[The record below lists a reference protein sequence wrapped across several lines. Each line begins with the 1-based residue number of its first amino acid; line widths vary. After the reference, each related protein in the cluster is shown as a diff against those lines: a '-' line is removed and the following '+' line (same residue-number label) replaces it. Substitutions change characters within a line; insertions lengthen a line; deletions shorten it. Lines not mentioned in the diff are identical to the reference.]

1 MKRSGFSLIEVNM
14 AVFVLAIGV
23 LSMAVL
29 YPLGLRES
37 IQSQADIKQSMFAD
51 FILNAAVSAASS
63 TNVSWRDE
71 WAPWATQNNTV
82 GQDEDREFPLP
93 GNNTPVFVKRA
104 VDQAM
109 IDYNGNQLSEFKHKE
124 NKTYAM
130 YCFLVQGSSD
140 RIMGIMVRS
149 LDMDTSNMGE
159 DEMVRRLESQPS
171 YYAEARFMGFP
182 DK

>member
-37 IQSQADIKQSMFAD
+37 IQSQADLKQSMFAD
-51 FILNAAVSAASS
+51 YILNVAVSAASS
-63 TNVSWRDE
+63 TNVTWSE
-71 WAPWATQNNTV
+71 WSDWAGTYNTAGSMSLGDSV
-82 GQDEDREFPLP
+82 PS
-93 GNNTPVFVKRA
+93 FVSKMLLKA
-104 VDQAM
+104 VDN
-109 IDYNGNQLSEFKHKE
+109 YNVSQLSNFQHTL
-124 NKTYAM
+124 NQTYAV
-130 YCFLVQGSSD
+130 YCVMAQGPSA

-149 LDMDTSNMGE
+149 LDVDTSKMTSE
-159 DEMVRRLESQPS
+159 EQVRRLEAQPS
-171 YYAEARFMGFP
+171 YYAEARFMGFA

>member
-37 IQSQADIKQSMFAD
+37 IQSQADIKQAMFAD

-63 TNVSWRDE
+63 TNVSWRDD
-71 WAPWATQNNTV
+71 WAPWAAQNNTV
-82 GQDEDREFPLP
+82 GQDEDRAFLLP
-93 GNNTPVFVKRA
+93 GNNIPGFVRLA

-109 IDYNGNQLSEFKHKE
+109 TDYNGIQLPEFKLKE

-130 YCFLVQGSSD
+130 YCFLVQGPSD

-149 LDMDTSNMGE
+149 LDMDTSNMGD
-159 DEMVRRLESQPS
+159 DEKVRRLEAQPS

>member
-37 IQSQADIKQSMFAD
+37 IQSQADLKQSMFAD
-51 FILNAAVSAASS
+51 YILNVAVSAACS
-63 TNVSWRDE
+63 TNLNWTEWSSW
-71 WAPWATQNNTV
+71 AGTYNMV
-82 GQDEDREFPLP
+82 GSDAGQVRELNISDSVPK
-93 GNNTPVFVKRA
+93 FVLTA
-104 VDQAM
+104 VNAAVNQ
-109 IDYNGNQLSEFKHKE
+109 YNGSQLSGFQHTI
-124 NKTYAM
+124 NQTFAI
-130 YCFLVQGSSD
+130 YCVMAQGPSA
-140 RIMGIMVRS
+140 RVMGIMVRS
-149 LDMDTSNMGE
+149 LDVDTSKMSTRE
-159 DEMVRRLESQPS
+159 KVKRLESQPS

>member
-51 FILNAAVSAASS
+51 YILNVAVASASS
-63 TNVSWRDE
+63 TNVNWSD
-71 WAPWATQNNTV
+71 WAPWAAQNNTA
-82 GQDEDREFPLP
+82 GKDADTRFIIP
-93 GNNTPVFVKRA
+93 GNNIPDFVKQA
-104 VDQAM
+104 VDQAVG
-109 IDYNGNQLSEFKHKE
+109 DYNANQLSGFKHVE

-130 YCFLVQGSSD
+130 YCFLVRGSSD
-140 RIMGIMVRS
+140 RVMGIMVRS
-149 LDMDTSNMGE
+149 LDMDTSNMNDKE
-159 DEMVRRLESQPS
+159 KIKRLEAQPS

>member
-37 IQSQADIKQSMFAD
+37 IQSQADLKQSMFAD
-51 FILNAAVSAASS
+51 YILNVAVSAASR
-63 TNVSWRDE
+63 TNVSWKSE
-71 WAPWATQNNTV
+71 WSKWAGTYNMA
-82 GQDEDREFPLP
+82 GSDA
-93 GNNTPVFVKRA
+93 GTPMNIGDSIPQTFVLEA
-104 VDQAM
+104 VNKAVAA
-109 IDYNGNQLSEFKHKE
+109 YNANQLAGFKHTI
-124 NKTYAM
+124 NQTFAM
-130 YCFLVQGSSD
+130 YCVMVQGSSD

-149 LDMDTSNMGE
+149 LDMDTSKMTTSE
-159 DEMVRRLESQPS
+159 KIKRLEAQPS
-171 YYAEARFMGFP
+171 YYGEARFQGYP

>member
-37 IQSQADIKQSMFAD
+37 IQSQADLKQSMFAD
-51 FILNAAVSAASS
+51 YILNVAVSAASS
-63 TNVSWRDE
+63 TNVTWSDWSD
-71 WAPWATQNNTV
+71 WAGTYNTAGSMSLSDSVPTFVSTILLKAVNN
-82 GQDEDREFPLP
+82 
-93 GNNTPVFVKRA
+93 
-104 VDQAM
+104 
-109 IDYNGNQLSEFKHKE
+109 YNGSQLSGFQHTL
-124 NKTYAM
+124 NQTYAV
-130 YCFLVQGSSD
+130 YCVMAQGPSA

-149 LDMDTSNMGE
+149 LDVDTSKMTSTE
-159 DEMVRRLESQPS
+159 KIRRLEAQPS
-171 YYAEARFMGFP
+171 YYAEARFMGFA

>member
-37 IQSQADIKQSMFAD
+37 IQSQADLKQSMFAD
-51 FILNAAVSAASS
+51 YILNVAVSAGCSTNLNWSEWNTWAGTYNMAGSAAGTELNIGNSVPNFVGTAVNAAVNQYNSS
-63 TNVSWRDE
+63 
-71 WAPWATQNNTV
+71 
-82 GQDEDREFPLP
+82 
-93 GNNTPVFVKRA
+93 
-104 VDQAM
+104 
-109 IDYNGNQLSEFKHKE
+109 QLSGFQHTV
-124 NKTYAM
+124 NQTFAI
-130 YCFLVQGSSD
+130 YCVMAQGPSA
-140 RIMGIMVRS
+140 RVMGILVRS
-149 LDMDTSNMGE
+149 LDVDTSKMSTSE
-159 DEMVRRLESQPS
+159 KVKRLESQPS

>member
-51 FILNAAVSAASS
+51 YILNVAVASASS
-63 TNVSWRDE
+63 TNVNWSE
-71 WAPWATQNNTV
+71 WETWAAQNNTA
-82 GQDEDREFPLP
+82 GKDADFRFPIP
-93 GNNTPVFVKRA
+93 ANNVPRFVKQA
-104 VDQAM
+104 VDQAVGEYTGS
-109 IDYNGNQLSEFKHKE
+109 DHEL

-149 LDMDTSNMGE
+149 LDMDASTMNE
-159 DEMVRRLESQPS
+159 KEKVIRLGAQPT

-182 DK
+182 DKE